1 MMGVLMIRKEIRRD
15 VVDKKGRVY
24 KKLVGVAIVAED
36 SISLELRDR
45 DYQNA
50 VKLDICR
57 ELAKFI
63 DKNSIEAIKGIC
75 KSLHESLKNSAS

>member
-1 MMGVLMIRKEIRRD
+1 MIRKEIRRE
-15 VVDKKGRVY
+15 VVDKKGKVY

-36 SISLELRDR
+36 SISLELGDR
-45 DYQNA
+45 DYQNT

-57 ELAKFI
+57 ELGKFI
-63 DKNSIEAIKGIC
+63 DKTSIEAIKGIC